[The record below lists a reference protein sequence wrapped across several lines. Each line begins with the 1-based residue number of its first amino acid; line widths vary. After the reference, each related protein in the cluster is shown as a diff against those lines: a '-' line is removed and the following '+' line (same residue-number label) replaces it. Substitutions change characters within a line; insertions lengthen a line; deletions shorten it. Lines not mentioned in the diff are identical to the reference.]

1 MISIWNHVSSP
12 KRDESLASSGQASA
26 NCKRRAGYW
35 LNYTAKGRRRRLLF
49 AVAISLHTEGKKK
62 YNNPKIRKE
71 NNKQI
76 PAATLK

>member
-1 MISIWNHVSSP
+1 MNHWPPQDKPVLTA
-12 KRDESLASSGQASA
+12 RGELGT
-26 NCKRRAGYW
+26 G